1 MSNWIWKIY
10 HIDIIL
16 RPKLCQFVQF
26 EISSSMSHKVFIFFK
41 ITHMCYWLSC
51 DLIPAYWCGLIPAY
65 WSIIDS
71 YGTSFQVLMCY
82 WFSCDLFPACW
93 CVIDYHVTSFQQTDV
108 LLILM
113 LPHSSILMCY
123 WFSCDL
129 IPAYW
134 FVIDSHAG
142 LHLGICIYGH
152 CASLLKKKGF
162 QM

>member
-1 MSNWIWKIY
+1 MLLIKVEQKILSAYIAMSNWIWKIY

-26 EISSSMSHKVFIFFK
+26 EISPSMSHKVFIFFK

-93 CVIDYHVTSFQQTDV
+93 CVIDSHVTSFQHTDV

-113 LPHSSILMCY
+113 WPHSSILICY
-123 WFSCDL
+123 WFSCRV
-129 IPAYW
+129 A
-134 FVIDSHAG
+134 SRN
-142 LHLGICIYGH
+142 LHLWALCLIT
-152 CASLLKKKGF
+152 
-162 QM
+162 